1 MSGTSLPYSNNS
13 IALNNNNDGN
23 TNSDT
28 CSESV
33 YIGIILGNLHP
44 LSELMLTTEETKP

>member
-13 IALNNNNDGN
+13 IALNNNDGN
-23 TNSDT
+23 TNFDT
-28 CSESV
+28 CSEPV

-44 LSELMLTTEETKP
+44 LSELMLTNEETKP